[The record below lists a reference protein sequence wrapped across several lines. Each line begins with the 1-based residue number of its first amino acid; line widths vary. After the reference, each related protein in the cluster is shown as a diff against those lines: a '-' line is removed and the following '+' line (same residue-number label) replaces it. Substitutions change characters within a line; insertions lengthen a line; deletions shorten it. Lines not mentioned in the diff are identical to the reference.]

1 MKPLLKRIRISNK
14 KDLPQS
20 LPGVA
25 AFNHLIEEYQGS
37 TPSQQPIKS
46 LAKPL
51 KYSVIALMLAVPQ
64 IPLESIFL
72 THRVVAQT
80 PISCPAGVVP
90 TTVNWQPAE
99 GAAAISAQNLNANG
113 VGVRLGFSESI
124 PGRVIESELVP
135 FEGQIYG
142 TRIDNEV
149 YGGLPGPNLRFHI
162 GIGKE
167 PSPGSATLT
176 VTFDKPI
183 TLASPLTILDID
195 RDGQRDNGLTFQDR
209 VTVTAFNGNSPVDV
223 TLRSLG
229 STTRVTGNVAAGIN
243 ENSLPDRSDGNV
255 SVTPSGAITRI
266 QLLYEPG
273 TEFGQPRQDET
284 IGLAP
289 IRICTPV
296 FGSIGD
302 TVFNDRN
309 ANGTQD
315 NGEPGIAN
323 ATLILRNS
331 SGQEVSR
338 TTTNSNGIY
347 GFTGLELSNYTVEAL
362 RPDADFSPT
371 TSTTLNANL
380 SQPNQALLN
389 VDFGFRPSRLGASE
403 TPDIIVV
410 KRITNALRNGQP
422 VSGVNF
428 NTFVPDPNSNNDD
441 ALPSPERFRGVP
453 NLETPIQSG
462 DQIEYTVYFS
472 TQGNENLRN
481 IRFCDLVPTGTTF
494 ANNSI
499 SVNGAGEGAD
509 SGSYLAPLAPLGN
522 YSNICPDSNSNGA
535 VVVNL
540 GTIPSS
546 NFGFVRFR
554 VTVN

>member
-1 MKPLLKRIRISNK
+1 MKPLLKRIQRTSNK
-14 KDLPQS
+14 RDLPQS
-20 LPGVA
+20 LPRVPLEG
-25 AFNHLIEEYQGS
+25 YQS
-37 TPSQQPIKS
+37 LTPSQQLIRS

-64 IPLESIFL
+64 IPLISSQK
-72 THRVVAQT
+72 VVAQT
-80 PISCPAGVVP
+80 PTTCPAGTVP
-90 TTVNWQPAE
+90 TTVNWQPAV

-113 VGVRLGFSESI
+113 VGVRLGFSESV

-135 FEGQIYG
+135 FGNEIYG

-162 GIGKE
+162 GIGKQ

-176 VTFDKPI
+176 VTFDRPI

-195 RDGQRDNGLTFQDR
+195 RDGQRDFGFTFQDR
-209 VTVTAFNGNSPVDV
+209 VTVTAFNGDSPVDV
-223 TLRSLG
+223 ALRSLG
-229 STTRVTGNVAAGIN
+229 STTRVTGNVAVGIN
-243 ENSLPDRSDGNV
+243 ENSLPNRSDGNV
-255 SVTPSGAITRI
+255 SVTPSGAITRV

-289 IRICTPV
+289 IRICTPA

-472 TQGNENLRN
+472 TQGNEDIRN

-494 ANNSI
+494 ANSI
-499 SVNGAGEGAD
+499 SVNGAGSGAD
-509 SGSYLAPLAPLGN
+509 SGSYLTPLAPLGD
-522 YSNICPDSNSNGA
+522 YSNICPGSNSNGA

-540 GTIPSS
+540 GTISGS

-554 VTVN
+554 VIVS